1 MSPRLPII
9 CRAAVVGALLVGGSR
24 AFAQLAASSPFL
36 PQGTAGAA
44 ATTNGPLEY
53 GGYLDTPEGERL
65 YRVND
70 PARKIGAFLKRGE
83 RHDGLGV
90 LVKQPDD
97 DRNTLTVEH
106 DGKTLTLERR
116 KAKIVSAGPPAMVMP
131 PPVPAV
137 APNVAPAVT
146 QSVVVNPTPA
156 DEQRRLEAV
165 AAEVARRRA
174 LREQAGQQLS
184 QPVQT
189 LPAQPQ
195 LPAQSQQRMIQQG
208 SAYPQN
214 GQQPNAQR
222 RGGMRGNQQR

>member
-1 MSPRLPII
+1 MLPRFPFF
-9 CRAAVVGALLVGGSR
+9 CRVAVVGVSFMAGGLV
-24 AFAQLAASSPFL
+24 FAQLAASSPFL

-44 ATTNGPLEY
+44 ATANGPLEY
-53 GGYLDTPEGERL
+53 GGYLDTPAGERL
-65 YRVND
+65 YRIND
-70 PARKIGAFLKRGE
+70 PARKIGAFLKLGE

-131 PPVPAV
+131 PPAPA
-137 APNVAPAVT
+137 AGPTVAPAVT
-146 QSVVVNPTPA
+146 QSVVINPTPA

-174 LREQAGQQLS
+174 LREQAGQQLNQGV
-184 QPVQT
+184 QPV
-189 LPAQPQ
+189 PVQPPMPVQ
-195 LPAQSQQRMIQQG
+195 NQQRMMQQG
-208 SAYPQN
+208 STYPQN
-214 GQQPNAQR
+214 GQQQNVPR
-222 RGGMRGNQQR
+222 RGGMRGNQPR